1 MKIVTLNNSASL
13 HKIQLCA
20 SFCVCVSVNVVAEAF
35 LRAQGSD
42 TQAAGQMGKDG
53 NDYLITAAINLRAL
67 ALFDLNFICIN

>member
-1 MKIVTLNNSASL
+1 M
-13 HKIQLCA
+13 
-20 SFCVCVSVNVVAEAF
+20 CVSVNVVAEAF